1 MIPHY
6 LDYHPIIAWMKDG
19 AYQTRCWQNGKV
31 QKYYLEIWAFK
42 FSTPTFL
49 VERGIFNLA
58 IEGPLYSEKK
68 KKQIKDQKAVLLK
81 LCMCYWHLG
90 DFRPPNKS
98 LAHRTANI
106 LVSGE
111 HGPWGNWAV
120 GALRSSD
127 EMERWL
133 TSNPW
138 SSLFLSEGTRKNR
151 PLQTLLIPGDGGN
164 DSYSL
169 PSPSDIESPKFKSWG
184 GEEIKFITPHQNNSI
199 LKHLQLFGS
208 GRLKGLWPSPEF
220 SRILFVS
227 QTQAIFSIKEMCV
240 FMEKM

>member
-19 AYQTRCWQNGKV
+19 AYQTWCWQNGKV

-49 VERGIFNLA
+49 VEWGIFNLA
-58 IEGPLYSEKK
+58 IGGPLYSEK
-68 KKQIKDQKAVLLK
+68 KKQIKDQKAILLK

-111 HGPWGNWAV
+111 HGP
-120 GALRSSD
+120 
-127 EMERWL
+127 
-133 TSNPW
+133 
-138 SSLFLSEGTRKNR
+138 EGTEQWEHWGPQMKWN
-151 PLQTLLIPGDGGN
+151 GD
-164 DSYSL
+164 
-169 PSPSDIESPKFKSWG
+169 SPATHG
-184 GEEIKFITPHQNNSI
+184 
-199 LKHLQLFGS
+199 HLCSSRREHARTGPFRLF
-208 GRLKGLWPSPEF
+208 
-220 SRILFVS
+220 
-227 QTQAIFSIKEMCV
+227 
-240 FMEKM
+240 

>member
-6 LDYHPIIAWMKDG
+6 LDYHPIITWMKDG
-19 AYQTRCWQNGKV
+19 AYQTWCWQNGKV

-49 VERGIFNLA
+49 VEWGIFNLA

-68 KKQIKDQKAVLLK
+68 KQIKDQKAILLK

-111 HGPWGNWAV
+111 HGP
-120 GALRSSD
+120 
-127 EMERWL
+127 
-133 TSNPW
+133 
-138 SSLFLSEGTRKNR
+138 EGTEQWEHWGPQMKWN
-151 PLQTLLIPGDGGN
+151 GD
-164 DSYSL
+164 
-169 PSPSDIESPKFKSWG
+169 SPATHG
-184 GEEIKFITPHQNNSI
+184 
-199 LKHLQLFGS
+199 HLCSSRREHARTGPFRLF
-208 GRLKGLWPSPEF
+208 
-220 SRILFVS
+220 
-227 QTQAIFSIKEMCV
+227 
-240 FMEKM
+240 